1 MDRQAS
7 ISIALGGASF
17 QLESLEAVER
27 LSEPFVIL
35 VEGFSHDGIDF
46 LNHLGKPV
54 SLEVGDLQHHI
65 RYFHGLVTEAVMLN
79 TDANGS
85 HYRLT
90 LRPWLFLLD
99 QNRNYRIF
107 QDKTVV
113 EIAKK
118 VFSDAGM
125 KDVGFDKLTGTY
137 RKRDYCVQY
146 KESDFNFLSRLFEDE
161 GIYYYFDHTKTA
173 HKLVLCDGK
182 SAHKAAPS
190 YDTVKL
196 FPVQR
201 GQGVTPDTLSEWSER
216 VSTAGQAKVS
226 LRSFDFTKPQTP
238 VSSEAEGSSQHPQDA
253 LEVYEYLGDFVDK
266 SVGVARGKI
275 RLAAARAGRRIFHGS
290 GDVPGL
296 ACGGLFKLSHAVI
309 GRYNREY
316 LITGV
321 RHMVEAEAHR
331 SGEVREPRR
340 VEIEAIPSDTLYRP
354 ALVTPRPSADGP
366 ETATVTGPSGEVI
379 YVDEHGRVKVRFHW
393 DRSPDDPGKTSC
405 WMRVSH
411 HSAGEGFGN
420 VVLPRVGQ
428 EVVVDFLDGDP
439 DRPIITGRVY
449 NAQRKHTYGLPAD
462 KTRSLWRSQTVG
474 EAGAYSGAEK
484 QPPSGK
490 GFNEIRLEDKGG
502 KEEIYIHAQREMV
515 TDVLLDQTLTVQRDR
530 KTRIGRDR
538 TTAIKHDEKLT
549 VETGDET
556 HEVSKGK
563 RTTTIQQ
570 DEALTVN
577 MGNQKTT
584 VSKGNVTTTVSMGNM
599 DTQVKMG
606 NYTLKT
612 SLGAVTVEAMQSIT
626 LKVGAS
632 SVVIDQTGV
641 TVKGMMVT
649 SEAQVIQK
657 VKGTMTQIEGAAMT
671 TVKGG
676 IVMIN

>member
-17 QLESLEAVER
+17 KLERLEAVER
-27 LSEPFVIL
+27 LSEPFVLL
-35 VEGFSHDGIDF
+35 VEGFSADEVDF
-46 LNHLGKPV
+46 LGHLGKPV
-54 SLEVGDLQHHI
+54 SLEVGEPPDHI
-65 RYFHGLVTEAVMLN
+65 RYFHGLVTEAVVLN
-79 TDANGS
+79 TDVNGS

-107 QDKTVV
+107 QEKTVID
-113 EIAKK
+113 IAKK

-125 KDVGFDKLTGTY
+125 KDVDFDQLRGIF

-161 GIYYYFDHTKTA
+161 GIYYYFEHNKA
-173 HKLVLCDGK
+173 SHKLVLCDGK
-182 SAHKAAPS
+182 SAHKPAPH
-190 YDTVKL
+190 YETIKL
-196 FPVQR
+196 VSLQP
-201 GQGVTPDTLSEWSER
+201 GHGITPDTLSEWSER
-216 VSTAGQAKVS
+216 VSTAGQARVS

-238 VSSEAEGSSQHPQDA
+238 VSGEAEGASQHPQDA

-266 SVGVARGKI
+266 GVGAARGKI
-275 RLAAARAGRRIFHGS
+275 RLAAARAGRRIFHGA
-290 GDVPGL
+290 GDAPGL
-296 ACGGLFKLSHAVI
+296 ACGGVFKLSNAAI

-321 RHMVEAEAHR
+321 RHIVEAEAHR

-340 VEIEAIPSDTLYRP
+340 VEIEAIPSDTVFHP
-354 ALVTPRPSADGP
+354 SLVTPRPAADGP
-366 ETATVTGPSGEVI
+366 ETATVTGPAGEVI
-379 YVDEHGRVKVRFHW
+379 YVDEYGRVKVRFHW

-474 EAGAYSGAEK
+474 EAGAYSGAET
-484 QPPSGK
+484 QPPAGK
-490 GFNEIRLEDKGG
+490 GFNEIRFEDKGG
-502 KEEIYIHAQREMV
+502 KEEVYVHAQREMV
-515 TDVLLDQTLTVQRDR
+515 TEVLLDDSLTVQRDR

-538 TTAIKHDEKLT
+538 ATAIKHNEILT
-549 VETGDET
+549 VETGDEI
-556 HEVSKGK
+556 HEVSQGK

-570 DEALTVN
+570 DDALTVK
-577 MGNQKTT
+577 MGNLKTT
-584 VSKGNVTTTVSMGNM
+584 VSQGNLATTVSMGNM

-606 NYTLKT
+606 SYTVKT
-612 SLGAVTVEAMQSIT
+612 SLGAVTIEAMQSIT
-626 LKVGAS
+626 LKVGQS
-632 SVVIDQTGV
+632 SVVIDQMGV
-641 TVKGMMVT
+641 TVKGMMVS
-649 SEAQVIQK
+649 SEAQVLQK
-657 VKGTMTQIEGAAMT
+657 VKGTMTQIEGSAMT
-671 TVKGG
+671 TVKGA